1 MNDDLECDYSTY
13 DLLFCPI
20 TPWPCLSFD
29 FIYDSQAKEDYVSK
43 LKINGNEFKGNEL
56 IYPIEVTCVSG
67 TQATDKKSNCIYVI
81 KWGNLNKLDLY
92 LSSEEISSDDE
103 KVENKK
109 SIEKNNSD
117 NNKPSEDDSV
127 IICKSIKHIHGCI
140 NKIKNNK
147 KINSLVGAWCEDK
160 KVYIYE
166 IRDEINGLNERMYNE
181 NIQKDPVYIFNKHSN
196 EGFAIDWNP
205 VYGAQLLTGDND
217 GNLFLWLPDNMTK
230 WKHEKLISPSIGVN
244 CNKYSIETIQWAK
257 HGNGVG
263 HVFAMCSSDKSIKIV
278 DTRDIKSGSGDSQMQ
293 NLVNRENRFKMDIP
307 NAHSSDVN
315 VITWN
320 ENFEF
325 LLASGGDDSLVK
337 IWDIRNTSKN
347 VASLNFHKDSI
358 TSISWDSKDTY
369 VVLASS
375 LDNSIS
381 VWDLSVE
388 SEALEHS
395 VAQYPDQLLF
405 EHKNQNFI
413 TDAKFHPYYPG
424 VIVSTSGECFNIF
437 KPYNT

>member
-1 MNDDLECDYSTY
+1 MNGELECDYSTY
-13 DLLFCPI
+13 DLLFCPT

-29 FIYDSQAKEDYVSK
+29 FIYDNQNKEDVISQS
-43 LKINGNEFKGNEL
+43 KINGKKFKENKL
-56 IYPIEVTCVSG
+56 TYPIDITCVSG
-67 TQATDKKSNCIYVI
+67 TQATDKESNNIYVI

-92 LSSEEISSDDE
+92 LSSEDLSSDDE
-103 KVENKK
+103 HIKNKK
-109 SIEKNNSD
+109 NIEKNNSD
-117 NNKPSEDDSV
+117 NNKASEDDSV
-127 IICKSIKHIHGCI
+127 IICKSIKHTHGCI
-140 NKIKNNK
+140 NRIKSSK

-166 IRDEINGLNERMYNE
+166 IRDEIEGLNERIYNE

-217 GNLFLWLPDNMTK
+217 GNLFLWLPDNMAK
-230 WKHEKLISPSIGVN
+230 WKHENLNSTSIKNN
-244 CNKYSIETIQWAK
+244 CNKYSIEDIQWIK
-257 HGNGVG
+257 KGNGLG
-263 HVFAMCSSDKSIKIV
+263 HVFAICSSDKSIKIV
-278 DTRDIKSGSGDSQMQ
+278 DTRDIKSVSDENQMQ
-293 NLVNRENRFKMDIP
+293 NLVNREIGFKIDIP

-325 LLASGGDDSLVK
+325 LLASGGDDSVVK

-369 VVLASS
+369 VLLTSS

-388 SEALEHS
+388 SEGLEDS
-395 VAQYPDQLLF
+395 FAQYPDQLLF

-413 TDAKFHPYYPG
+413 TDAKFHPSYPG